1 MQYQTLANILSTEYG
16 VGIMVAPTEAIL
28 WAAEKMPVEQAKQE
42 LRELNSMRQRQGR
55 PLVYVP
61 YGHPLF

>member
-1 MQYQTLANILSTEYG
+1 MKYQALANILSTEYG
-16 VGIMVAPTEAIL
+16 VGPAIAPVEAVL
-28 WAAEKMPVEQAKQE
+28 WAAEKLPVSQAKQE
-42 LRELNSMRQRQGR
+42 LRELNAMRQRQGR